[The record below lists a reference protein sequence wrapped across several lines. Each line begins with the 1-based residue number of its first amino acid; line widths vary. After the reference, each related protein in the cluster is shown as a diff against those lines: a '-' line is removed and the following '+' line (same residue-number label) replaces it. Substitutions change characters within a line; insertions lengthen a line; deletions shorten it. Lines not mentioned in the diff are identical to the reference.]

1 MENFSS
7 PSTVD
12 SLLQKYSQLQCIRL
26 SQSAELVSY
35 GSIDGRGNICK
46 IVKNIN
52 GYTLSNELIFKA
64 NKLESGNNNMFYP
77 VNSIGFN

>member
-1 MENFSS
+1 MIFNIDNFSS
-7 PSTVD
+7 PSIVD

-46 IVKNIN
+46 VVKNMS
-52 GYTLSNELIFKA
+52 GYTLSN
-64 NKLESGNNNMFYP
+64 
-77 VNSIGFN
+77 